1 MRDSYVSFTEWPSGL
16 LSRRRTFA
24 IPDIDDTIFSQGAG
38 EHLSHL
44 KLVLSVIGN
53 AGKWGSM
60 VNGNFNFQSSD
71 IDGTK

>member
-1 MRDSYVSFTEWPSGL
+1 MT
-16 LSRRRTFA
+16 A
-24 IPDIDDTIFSQGAG
+24 IFSQSAG

-53 AGKWGSM
+53 GGKWGSM

-71 IDGTK
+71 VDGTK